1 MVSIEPQRT
10 HMFFDGLCDVF
21 CALGA
26 EFVERKVEGR
36 QRPLGGVIIGIS
48 INNSSCTTGQIEVT
62 MVSNEPQLTHMPFDC
77 LCKRDNAF

>member
-1 MVSIEPQRT
+1 MVSIGPQRT
-10 HMFFDGLCDVF
+10 HMSFDGLGDVF
-21 CALGA
+21 GALCFEA
-26 EFVERKVEGR
+26 IACKVERR